1 MRIPTAAFGFIVLSL
16 IIALSTPPPAHADD
30 TSFTRTAKSMG
41 FVQSSP
47 NLVSTA
53 KSACYFLW
61 LNRHPAQVEQRILRY
76 TRVQPEQAH
85 NFFVLAVNEY
95 CPQYKG
101 LVGP

>member
-1 MRIPTAAFGFIVLSL
+1 MRRHTAALGLVVPALL
-16 IIALSTPPPAHADD
+16 LALSTSPPAHADNA
-30 TSFTRTAKSMG
+30 SFVSTAKSMG

-47 NLVSTA
+47 SLVSTA

-85 NFFVLAVNEY
+85 DFFVLAVNEY
-95 CPQYKG
+95 CPQYRG
-101 LVGP
+101 LIGP

>member
-1 MRIPTAAFGFIVLSL
+1 MRIPTAALGFIVLTL
-16 IIALSTPPPAHADD
+16 LLALSTPPPAHADD
-30 TSFTRTAKSMG
+30 ASFARTAKSMG
-41 FVQSSP
+41 FVQSTP

-53 KSACYFLW
+53 QSACYYLW
-61 LNRHPAQVEQRILRY
+61 LNRPPFQVEQRILRY

-95 CPQYKG
+95 CPQYNG